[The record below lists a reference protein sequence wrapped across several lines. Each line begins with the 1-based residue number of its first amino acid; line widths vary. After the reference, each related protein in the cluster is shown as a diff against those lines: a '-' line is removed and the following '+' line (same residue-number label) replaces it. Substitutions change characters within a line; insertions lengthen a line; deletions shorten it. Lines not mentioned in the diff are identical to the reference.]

1 LNCQVCDWST
11 VVLIAATNSMI
22 LPVKHVGEARDS
34 GTIRGTLILLFQGP
48 TEQINVS
55 AGIAAWL
62 ARAHYT
68 TVQFLAS
75 CTPAC
80 RSSYLCVVSDKLSLR
95 YGSSDVVNNSGRSCC
110 GKSCGMSVSGS
121 CMKTKERLADR
132 FVCAC
137 LGSRVSWT
145 LAGPG
150 SDVSDSRSAGVGH
163 ARRLSQTAAVS
174 LQPKATS
181 CWYAAAYRKGLE
193 QEQQALSSALLL
205 LTYDRL
211 V

>member
-1 LNCQVCDWST
+1 
-11 VVLIAATNSMI
+11 MI

-62 ARAHYT
+62 ARPHYT

-137 LGSRVSWT
+137 QVC
-145 LAGPG
+145 
-150 SDVSDSRSAGVGH
+150 DVSDSRSAGVG
-163 ARRLSQTAAVS
+163 ACE
-174 LQPKATS
+174 KAESNRSRFTS
-181 CWYAAAYRKGLE
+181 TKGH
-193 QEQQALSSALLL
+193 
-205 LTYDRL
+205 
-211 V
+211 